1 MRVSTD
7 SSVATAVVLHGVR
20 CLSSRSGSGGGRR
33 VGRRPAEKRQRAS
46 AEAKDDAE
54 KEKEKES
61 YTFLEE
67 EDLGRLSSESKVS
80 QGVEFV
86 VFMHNMLMC
95 WACLHTL
102 TLLKQRCCSLAIE
115 QPHEFMYSST

>member
-1 MRVSTD
+1 M
-7 SSVATAVVLHGVR
+7 LHGVR

-54 KEKEKES
+54 KEKES

-80 QGVEFV
+80 QGVESV
-86 VFMHNMLMC
+86 VFMHNMWIDVLGLPTY
-95 WACLHTL
+95 LHPPKT
-102 TLLKQRCCSLAIE
+102 TLLL
-115 QPHEFMYSST
+115 